1 MHKYKINTDTQFVT
15 WFLKKKKK
23 IGKMLPTSVSLEFKL
38 ISQC

>member
-1 MHKYKINTDTQFVT
+1 MHKDKINTDTQFVT
-15 WFLKKKKK
+15 WFLKKKK